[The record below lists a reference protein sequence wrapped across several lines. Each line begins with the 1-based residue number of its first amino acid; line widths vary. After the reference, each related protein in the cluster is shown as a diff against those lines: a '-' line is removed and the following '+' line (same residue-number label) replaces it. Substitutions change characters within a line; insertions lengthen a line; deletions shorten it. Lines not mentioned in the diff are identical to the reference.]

1 MLICFGA
8 AAQPNAGQARSPQQ
22 RAHHNKFADSNK
34 PAHHNK
40 FVGSKKPAHPNK
52 FADYNKPAHPNKFAD
67 PYSLAQH
74 RKPIARVEMRM
85 FFDHAAPIW
94 NSSRRF
100 PQPV

>member
-8 AAQPNAGQARSPQQ
+8 AAQPNAGQARSPQE

-34 PAHHNK
+34 PAHPNK
-40 FVGSKKPAHPNK
+40 FV
-52 FADYNKPAHPNKFAD
+52 DYNKPAHPDKLAD
-67 PYSLAQH
+67 PNRLAQH
-74 RKPIARVEMRM
+74 SKPVPMVEMRM

-94 NSSRRF
+94 NSTRRF

>member
-8 AAQPNAGQARSPQQ
+8 AAQPNAGQARSPQE

-34 PAHHNK
+34 PAH
-40 FVGSKKPAHPNK
+40 
-52 FADYNKPAHPNKFAD
+52 PNKFAD
-67 PYSLAQH
+67 PNRLAQH
-74 RKPIARVEMRM
+74 SKPVPMVEMRM

-94 NSSRRF
+94 NSTRRF